1 MEENTKNENQ
11 EGLKKDQD
19 TSGNA
24 DEKNKEIEVVL
35 NLKKENE
42 ALKEKYEKLEKNY
55 TKDKND
61 YFNKVINSGTMKPND
76 TKKYTEDDIKKLVNE
91 ISKKEMSNLDFWQT
105 ALELSDAWQEVK
117 GKNLFNERGNNED
130 EASSIRVKTLLK
142 NMVEESEGRPDTFR
156 ILYDKYV
163 VDTNPNAK
171 KTLL

>member
-1 MEENTKNENQ
+1 MEENAKNENQ
-11 EGLKKDQD
+11 EGLNKDQD
-19 TSGNA
+19 TSGNV
-24 DEKNKEIEVVL
+24 DEKNKEIEIVL

-76 TKKYTEDDIKKLVNE
+76 TKKYTEDDIKDLVNK

-105 ALELSDAWQEVK
+105 ALELAAAWQEVK

-142 NMVEESEGRPDTFR
+142 NTVGQSERRRDAFR

>member
-1 MEENTKNENQ
+1 
-11 EGLKKDQD
+11 
-19 TSGNA
+19 
-24 DEKNKEIEVVL
+24 
-35 NLKKENE
+35 
-42 ALKEKYEKLEKNY
+42 
-55 TKDKND
+55 
-61 YFNKVINSGTMKPND
+61 MKPNE
-76 TKKYTEDDIKKLVNE
+76 TKKYTEDDIKDLVNK

-142 NMVEESEGRPDTFR
+142 NMVEQSEGRPDTFR